1 MLQIQVVPV
10 LQKEG
15 DKGVEVRIRKNE
27 KLEVTSHST
36 WGLSM
41 DSRLLGLTQWP
52 MDNGYCSVVEVKQ
65 VQEFNIKKF
74 MENM

>member
-10 LQKEG
+10 PQKGG
-15 DKGVEVRIRKNE
+15 DKGVEVKIRKNG

-41 DSRLLGLTQWP
+41 DSRLLSLTQWP
-52 MDNGYCSVVEVKQ
+52 MGNGYCSVVEVKQ
-65 VQEFNIKKF
+65 VHEFNIQQF